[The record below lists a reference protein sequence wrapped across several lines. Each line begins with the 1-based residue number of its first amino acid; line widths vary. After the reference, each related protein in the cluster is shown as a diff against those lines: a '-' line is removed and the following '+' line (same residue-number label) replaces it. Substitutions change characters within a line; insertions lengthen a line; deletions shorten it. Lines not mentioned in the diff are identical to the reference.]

1 MTDAVAI
8 AIGGMQTASAN
19 TAEAADTIARVT
31 SRASSTATPAVS
43 ISADANPAVI
53 NDTGVAP
60 EDDLL
65 RGVTEFRQAAEAYKA
80 NVKVVETLNRMQQD
94 LVEALGWVPPG
105 SDITAKQAANS

>member
-19 TAEAADTIARVT
+19 AAEAADTISRVT
-31 SRASSTATPAVS
+31 ARAASTLAPAPS
-43 ISADANPAVI
+43 NNENPAVI
-53 NDTGVAP
+53 NDTGAAP

-65 RGVTEFRQAAEAYKA
+65 QGVTEFRQAAEAYKA

-105 SDITAKQAANS
+105 SDITPSKTANG